1 MNLGRVLAHAAGDL
15 AGDMK
20 ENRDFVRSAKDRLS
34 TDLFAQGQERRNS
47 QKKARKAM
55 DNAVEFLTDQ
65 GLEREKLLY
74 LLSEDP
80 KELLSLAEISKQ
92 RYSEGTL
99 NRQALNS
106 AVELAQNFEAPDMTP
121 TELIKRATTDFVKAA
136 DSEIPEDK
144 RNLVQRLFQ
153 RPGMDV
159 IAGEVYASEILPGVT
174 GADISASMQAD
185 AISTESDT
193 KSGKINYKGLQP
205 RDQRLIRDIQKDI
218 TLEYN
223 TALDDYLTSLRNNTD
238 PGNQAEIERLKKL
251 AEMDNGK
258 IKLQKIMEVVGF
270 DIAKDYYVNS
280 PQVFE
285 GSPNFVSQE
294 YLENYIAGDED
305 FAPGDDSSDDTS
317 PEVEVPEIDLED
329 SQEPTVEAKKWFGKQ
344 GNEAA
349 TDVQV
354 NMPDGST
361 RMFRR
366 VIGEDGRAT
375 IQEVG

>member
-1 MNLGRVLAHAAGDL
+1 MDLGRVLAHAAGDL
-15 AGDMK
+15 ASDMK
-20 ENRDFVRSAKDRLS
+20 ENRDFVRSARDRLS
-34 TDLFAQGQERRNS
+34 TDLFAQGQERRNN

-144 RNLVQRLFQ
+144 RNLLQRLFQ

-218 TLEYN
+218 IQEYN
-223 TALDDYLTSLRNNTD
+223 TALDDYLESLRNNTD
-238 PGNQAEIERLKKL
+238 PVDQGEIERLKRL
-251 AEMDNGK
+251 AAMDNGK

-270 DIAKDYYVNS
+270 DIAKDYYANS

-294 YLENYIAGDED
+294 YLENYIAGEED
-305 FAPGDDSSDDTS
+305 FSSGGGSPEDDG
-317 PEVEVPEIDLED
+317 PEVEVPEIDLEEA
-329 SQEPTVEAKKWFGKQ
+329 QEPTVEAKKWFGEQ

-349 TDVQV
+349 MNVQV
-354 NMPDGST
+354 NMPDGSI

-366 VIGEDGRAT
+366 VIGEDGRST
-375 IQEVG
+375 IEEVG